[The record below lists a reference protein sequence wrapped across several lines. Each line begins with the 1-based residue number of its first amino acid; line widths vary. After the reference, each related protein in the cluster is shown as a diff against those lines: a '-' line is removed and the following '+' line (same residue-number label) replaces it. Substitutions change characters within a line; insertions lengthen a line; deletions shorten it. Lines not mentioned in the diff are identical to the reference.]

1 MSVTPEMC
9 SMKEKTS
16 LWLTA
21 DDRVKRSRSPPAV
34 ARSDGNMLLQIT
46 VASLSPWK
54 MASCLSQRDIYLNKV
69 LRSVFDEGLVSKHPT
84 HYDSNVLQRSFPRS
98 DRIWWQKVGIL
109 TFVFPLKAHLYLKFG
124 QITGG
129 GIETLLTP
137 KDFLITWFP
146 ESLPDAAK
154 NTVYLLFLL
163 PTTSSAVLW
172 ILPTSL
178 WNNNAKT
185 TSWECVAGERY
196 SF

>member
-46 VASLSPWK
+46 AVRLSPWK

-98 DRIWWQKVGIL
+98 DRIWWQKVL
-109 TFVFPLKAHLYLKFG
+109 TFVLPWKAHLCLKFG

-129 GIETLLTP
+129 GNSSDTQR
-137 KDFLITWFP
+137 FP
-146 ESLPDAAK
+146 DDLASTESLPDATKSLFAGLIANNIISRSLDITHVLAK
-154 NTVYLLFLL
+154 Q
-163 PTTSSAVLW
+163 
-172 ILPTSL
+172 
-178 WNNNAKT
+178 
-185 TSWECVAGERY
+185 
-196 SF
+196 